1 MTSHR
6 DTTPTWKQKFEIMRK
21 IFICTMIYDMM
32 NNYPFEYNV
41 DIPIIY
47 PYDSKDDT
55 RHAISTCTLSAF
67 AKATGTQMIVG
78 SRSNGKKHS
87 QIHN

>member
-1 MTSHR
+1 MATHR
-6 DTTPTWKQKFEIMRK
+6 NRRPTRKQKFEIMRE

-47 PYDSKDDT
+47 PYDSKDDI
-55 RHAISTCTLSAF
+55 RRAISTCTLSAL
-67 AKATGTQMIVG
+67 KNT
-78 SRSNGKKHS
+78 K
-87 QIHN
+87 